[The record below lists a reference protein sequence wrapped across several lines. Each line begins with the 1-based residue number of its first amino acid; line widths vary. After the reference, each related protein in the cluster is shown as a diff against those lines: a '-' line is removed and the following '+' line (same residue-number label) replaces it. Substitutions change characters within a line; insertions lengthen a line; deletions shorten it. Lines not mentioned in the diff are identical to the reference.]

1 MAELEQLKQKY
12 QSALTAIQQKGVRLA
27 HMHVQDGKLFLQ
39 GEAPSE
45 QAKNEVWNA
54 VKAVDPSYSDLTLDL
69 TMNPALASAQQSGAS
84 AGGGLQT
91 YTVKSGDTLSKI
103 AKQVYGD
110 AGQYMKIFD
119 ANRDKLSDPD
129 KIQAGTAIEDPG
141 LRLSIPS
148 VGLSRR
154 ES

>member
-1 MAELEQLKQKY
+1 MAELDQLKQKY

-69 TMNPALASAQQSGAS
+69 TVNSALASAQQSGAS

-110 AGQYMKIFD
+110 AGQYTKIFE

-129 KIQAGTAIEDPG
+129 KIQPG
-141 LRLSIPS
+141 QELKIPA
-148 VGLSRR
+148 
-154 ES
+154 

>member
-1 MAELEQLKQKY
+1 MAELDQLKQKY

-69 TMNPALASAQQSGAS
+69 TVNSALASAQQSGAS

-110 AGQYMKIFD
+110 AGQYTKIFD

-129 KIQAGTAIEDPG
+129 KIQPG
-141 LRLSIPS
+141 QELKIPA
-148 VGLSRR
+148 
-154 ES
+154 